1 MKQNEQQYKIAVE
14 TQWNIYS
21 NPYCDYHK
29 VYSAYTKLVKYI
41 EKGII
46 IGYKWIKDFIKS
58 PSSKFKTKFK
68 WKDVKDYTFKKW
80 TKFKDYCSKKWDSFK
95 NWFKSKPPKP

>member
-29 VYSAYTKLVKYI
+29 VYSAYTKAN
-41 EKGII
+41 II
-46 IGYKWIKDFIKS
+46 LS
-58 PSSKFKTKFK
+58 CLT
-68 WKDVKDYTFKKW
+68 
-80 TKFKDYCSKKWDSFK
+80 
-95 NWFKSKPPKP
+95 